1 MESSRSDTR
10 SSQLME
16 ENNEQFRDHAN
27 LGMDKERLA
36 TVTSEMLKLRDSKAT
51 ISDTK

>member
-1 MESSRSDTR
+1 MG
-10 SSQLME
+10 